1 MSLLKPGSSIYVLA
15 GMVFSLFHSL
25 PSYFHWLQVDINL
38 FQYFELPI
46 IHFQLPIS
54 TAEGTLF

>member
-1 MSLLKPGSSIYVLA
+1 MNLPGSSIYVMVL
-15 GMVFSLFHSL
+15 MVFSLFHSL
-25 PSYFHWLQVDINL
+25 PPNFHWLQVGINL

-46 IHFQLPIS
+46 IPFQLPIS

>member
-1 MSLLKPGSSIYVLA
+1 MYWQRWFLA
-15 GMVFSLFHSL
+15 YFI
-25 PSYFHWLQVDINL
+25 PNPPNFHWLQVDINL